1 MKNNTLFNTSSIVM
15 LGLVVGILLA
25 GCDSSDSTIVPGIN
39 DDQSIRDEPV
49 VNVLPVLA
57 GATGVQSFELLE
69 DGVLRARFYT
79 SEPVP
84 ARPVTILSLPDHG
97 LLTMQAE
104 GRVLV
109 YQPDRDFWGSY
120 TFSYQNF
127 DGVKVTVS
135 LTVKSVN
142 DPPVLSA
149 DIPTAAAQG
158 RLFVHQ
164 LSATDADG
172 DKLRYV
178 ATGLPGWLS
187 LDSQTGL
194 LGGRP
199 TQNDI
204 GVSAGVSLKVIDEA
218 GLSDEVSGIRFEV
231 IDVNDVPTLNLS
243 QVPARLLGRGEVQVQ
258 VFPDDSDGDPVSI
271 EVEDNRFIRSEI
283 DHGWLTLTVSDVNEV
298 TDVNLVLKAFD
309 PRGGVTR
316 EILPIRVYPVTASG
330 RGVTL
335 AGIRQG
341 RAVHVVVLGDGY
353 AADQQALFREHVE
366 RTMVSL
372 QSDPGIAGHMDAL
385 SIHMVGTVS
394 KDSGADDTDQVDARD
409 TYYDSTY
416 NCGSIQRLICA
427 NTLTLLETALDEYPD
442 FDQVILLVN
451 DRRYGG
457 SGNSGGSTAITS
469 AYAPEIALHE
479 MGHSLANLADEY
491 VDNLIVETA
500 GFPPFREGRYANVTA
515 LTSPAEVPWAHWIDS
530 SQPLPQFDGEIGV
543 GLFEGGLYRSEGVF
557 RPTFDSRMRSFDA
570 AFGPVNSER
579 WILRLYEETNGG
591 IRGL

>member
-1 MKNNTLFNTSSIVM
+1 
-15 LGLVVGILLA
+15 
-25 GCDSSDSTIVPGIN
+25 
-39 DDQSIRDEPV
+39 
-49 VNVLPVLA
+49 
-57 GATGVQSFELLE
+57 
-69 DGVLRARFYT
+69 
-79 SEPVP
+79 
-84 ARPVTILSLPDHG
+84 
-97 LLTMQAE
+97 
-104 GRVLV
+104 
-109 YQPDRDFWGSY
+109 
-120 TFSYQNF
+120 
-127 DGVKVTVS
+127 
-135 LTVKSVN
+135 
-142 DPPVLSA
+142 
-149 DIPTAAAQG
+149 
-158 RLFVHQ
+158 
-164 LSATDADG
+164 
-172 DKLRYV
+172 
-178 ATGLPGWLS
+178 LPGWLS

-243 QVPARLLGRGEVQVQ
+243 QVPARLLGREEVQVQ

-491 VDNLIVETA
+491 VDNLIVETQDL
-500 GFPPFREGRYANVTA
+500 GY
-515 LTSPAEVPWAHWIDS
+515 
-530 SQPLPQFDGEIGV
+530 GV
-543 GLFEGGLYRSEGVF
+543 GMPGEAAGYTDPQRATIVRIVAFESLVHGIPLVVPSAWDGHGIGSHTDPFGYPYWTNSVGKVCPGAAKKADLLRIIAEAEAQALAWIPTPPPTPPEHETVPPIDTPEGAPAMFAVIVTNAPTSKVRETWLLCDGTQLSHMVDGHAAALFMGLDGFQIV
-557 RPTFDSRMRSFDA
+557 RPANADQTAGLIKSCRTMNACPPEWVGTTWQSLWTQSA
-570 AFGPVNSER
+570 A
-579 WILRLYEETNGG
+579 
-591 IRGL
+591 